1 MSQIQLVKKHKKN
14 SIVHLPPS
22 AKNTPEMKLTSL
34 AEFFGTFQKQYGDTS
49 LIDEN
54 QHTVKLSDTCI
65 AYDTNK
71 RITYFRPLQTTLT
84 LPFLCIDLFTHIENM
99 ALACAFFEE
108 IPYVCDQDQ
117 T

>member
-1 MSQIQLVKKHKKN
+1 MTAISLKPLQYKKKPLIN
-14 SIVHLPPS
+14 LALPVNVQS
-22 AKNTPEMKLTSL
+22 LNTFLKAFETD
-34 AEFFGTFQKQYGDTS
+34 AGNIS
-49 LIDEN
+49 LIDKN
-54 QHTVKLSDTCI
+54 QHTAKLSDTCL

-71 RITYFRPLQTTLT
+71 RCTYFKPQQAILT
-84 LPFLCIDLFTHIENM
+84 LPFLCIDLFRRIENM

>member
-1 MSQIQLVKKHKKN
+1 MTAISLKPLQYKKKPLIN
-14 SIVHLPPS
+14 LALPVNVQS
-22 AKNTPEMKLTSL
+22 LNT
-34 AEFFGTFQKQYGDTS
+34 FFKAFEKYAGNIS
-49 LIDEN
+49 LIDKN
-54 QHTVKLSDTCI
+54 QHTAKLSDTCL

-71 RITYFRPLQTTLT
+71 RITNLRPQQAIFT
-84 LPFLCIDLFTHIENM
+84 LPFLCIDLFTRIENM